1 MAFDSVRG
9 GNAVR
14 SAFFFSIAL
23 AAIFVSPARANIVTS
38 GNITGGG
45 TPYNG
50 VDNPWA
56 TSSLTVGNATAPASV
71 VVSDGYILNN
81 SGTAYIAKTTAA
93 NTSSAMVGGGNNTSE
108 WNNTGPLYVA
118 SAGIGSLNITG
129 GGHVTNTD
137 ALIGFDHGS
146 QGTVSVGGGVGGAIW
161 TNHGELYVGV
171 DGTGTLEVVGGGVA
185 STDSNVYLGYDAG
198 GVGTVTIG
206 ESGSATWTAGPFMYV
221 GESGTGTLSVLGSGN
236 VMTGTTY
243 VGHQTGSKG
252 TVNVG
257 GGAGSSTLIN
267 SNIVIGYNGP
277 GTLNIGSGG
286 VVDTLMVSSGP
297 NNGTIN
303 FDGGTLQVD
312 ATDSAVNPMKLLAG
326 GGTYSVPTLD
336 SIFTVASAISGVGQ
350 LSKGGKATLELTRQN
365 TYSGRTM
372 VDEGTLKL
380 SGTGSFASSPTVW
393 VKSDAKLEVGDV
405 TQGANF
411 LAGRFSLV
419 SGQALKGSG
428 NVVGSMGVAS
438 GATVAPGDTVGTL
451 TTGNFSM
458 AVGGTLAV
466 EIDLGP
472 TAGADMLD
480 VGGSISLGGQLL
492 LSLLNGNGAA
502 LPRTFLVAR
511 NDANDAISGTFASIS
526 GLPAKISATLNYAF
540 AGTDSLG
547 RAGDGNDLAITL
559 SRIGGPLGDCN
570 GNGIVDAADYSVWR
584 DSLGSMTQLAADG
597 NHNGKIDAAD
607 YDVWKTNFG
616 VVGLGAGAGAAAP
629 EPGTRCLLEVGWG
642 LMGLAWIGR
651 ELNRKRVTADCG
663 K

>member
-1 MAFDSVRG
+1 M
-9 GNAVR
+9 R
-14 SAFFFSIAL
+14 SGYFFSIAF
-23 AAIFVSPARANIVTS
+23 AAIFVSAARANIVTS
-38 GNITGGG
+38 GNITGSG
-45 TPYNG
+45 TPYNN

-56 TSSLTVGNATAPASV
+56 TGNLTVGNATAPASLV
-71 VVSDGYILNN
+71 VTGDYVVNN
-81 SGTAYIAKTTAA
+81 SGTAYIAKTTVA
-93 NTSSAMVGGGNNTSE
+93 NTSSATVGGGNGNSE

-118 SAGIGSLNITG
+118 SGGVGTLNITG
-129 GGHVTNTD
+129 GGHVVNAD
-137 ALIGFDHGS
+137 ALVGYDHGS
-146 QGTVSVGGGVGGAIW
+146 GGTVMVGGGTGGATW
-161 TNHGELYVGV
+161 TSHGELYLGV
-171 DGTGTLEVVGGGVA
+171 DGTGTLEILDGGVV
-185 STDSNVYLGYDAG
+185 STDSNVYLGYDTGSVGSVTMG
-198 GVGTVTIG
+198 GG
-206 ESGSATWTAGPFMYV
+206 GSSAWTAGPFLYV
-221 GESGTGTLSVLGSGN
+221 GESGSGTLSIVDGSSVLS
-236 VMTGTTY
+236 GTTY
-243 VGHQTGSKG
+243 VGHQTGSHG

-257 GGAGSSTLIN
+257 GGSGNAILTN
-267 SNIVIGYNGP
+267 ANIVIGYNGP
-277 GTLNIGSGG
+277 GTLNIGAGG
-286 VVDTLMVSSGP
+286 VVETLMVSSGP
-297 NNGTIN
+297 TNGVIN

-312 ATDSAVNPMKLLAG
+312 ATDSASNPMQLLIG
-326 GGTYSVPTLD
+326 GGSFSVPKFGTT
-336 SIFTVASAISGVGQ
+336 FTITSAITGVGQ
-350 LSKGGKATLELTRQN
+350 LSEGGKGTLELAHLN
-365 TYSGRTM
+365 TYSGNTT
-372 VDEGTLKL
+372 VSEGTLKL
-380 SGTGSFASSPTVW
+380 SGTGSFASSPKIW
-393 VKSDAKLEVGDV
+393 VKSDSKLDVGSV

-419 SGQALKGSG
+419 SGQTLKGSG
-428 NVVGSMGVAS
+428 NVVGSMGVAG

-480 VGGSISLGGQLL
+480 VGGSISLGGQVL

-502 LPRTFLVAR
+502 LPRTFLVVR

-526 GLPAKISATLNYAF
+526 GLPANISATLNYAF

-547 RAGDGNDLAITL
+547 RVGDGNDLAITL
-559 SRIGGPLGDCN
+559 SRIGGPLGDYN

-629 EPGTRCLLEVGWG
+629 EPGTQCLLEVGWG

-651 ELNRKRVTADCG
+651 ELNRKRVTAPSKGAPRTCCR
-663 K
+663 